1 MRLRVV
7 ALAVGVLA
15 VLVGFGPGQA
25 EAQRTP
31 SATVTMSV
39 TAGDQRFTLS
49 PDASGEAAI
58 EVPLDT
64 PVLFTAAIEGN
75 LTELGAYQ
83 LQIGAANG
91 RGFAV
96 GCGNPCTSTQVR
108 VDGKPGQ
115 RSAMQAV
122 VTVSGHHVAVSP
134 VVSVTWGT
142 VPQGSGGKSA
152 PASKAALPER
162 GEPAPLWAVAIV
174 VSIGALLII
183 ALAPM
188 SMGRR

>member
-1 MRLRVV
+1 MTLRVLLV
-7 ALAVGVLA
+7 VGVLA
-15 VLVGFGPGQA
+15 VLVGIGPGRA

-31 SATVTMSV
+31 SATVTISV
-39 TAGDQRFTLS
+39 AAGDQRFTLS

-64 PVLFTAAIEGN
+64 PVLFSAAIEGN
-75 LTELGAYQ
+75 LTALGAYQ

-122 VTVSGHHVAVSP
+122 VTVAGRHVAVSP
-134 VVSVTWGT
+134 VVSVTWGNT
-142 VPQGSGGKSA
+142 GKSA
-152 PASKAALPER
+152 ATSKAALPER
-162 GEPAPLWAVAIV
+162 GEPAPLWAAAIV
-174 VSIGALLII
+174 LTIGSLLII

-188 SMGRR
+188 AMPRGPRRS